1 MKKHLTL
8 LGVIFFSAS
17 LCAAQQHPMG
27 MATAL
32 ENDSILYAS
41 GFKLIGTTVEKLISP
56 TMPDSLF
63 EEKVRMVRN
72 MQCRVIMCNVLF
84 PGKIKIAGPE
94 VNETEVLNYLEAVLV
109 RAKKAGVPNLILG
122 SGGARRLPENYD
134 MHKAKTDFIALAKK
148 MADLAKRFDITI
160 ILENLNSTETNFLNR
175 LKDAAEVVR
184 AVDHENFR
192 LNSDIYHMMKEDESP
207 EEIVRAGK
215 LIVYCEIA
223 EEEGRTL
230 PGINKQ
236 DFRPYLRALKQ
247 IGFTGPI
254 MIEGNTKDLQ
264 TDLPIAMSYLQD
276 QLREVYEQK

>member
-1 MKKHLTL
+1 
-8 LGVIFFSAS
+8 
-17 LCAAQQHPMG
+17 
-27 MATAL
+27 
-32 ENDSILYAS
+32 
-41 GFKLIGTTVEKLISP
+41 
-56 TMPDSLF
+56 
-63 EEKVRMVRN
+63 
-72 MQCRVIMCNVLF
+72 
-84 PGKIKIAGPE
+84 
-94 VNETEVLNYLEAVLV
+94 
-109 RAKKAGVPNLILG
+109 
-122 SGGARRLPENYD
+122 
-134 MHKAKTDFIALAKK
+134 

-254 MIEGNTKDLQ
+254 MIEGNTNDLQ
-264 TDLPIAMSYLQD
+264 TDLPIAMSYLQH
-276 QLREVYEQK
+276 QLREVDEQK